1 MTIGNKV
8 SKKKVMLLI
17 KEINRSKEDVIEY
30 LNSIGVEKVTLNTT
44 LDPDIVNKVYNH
56 FKRDLEEQEK
66 HKKKV
71 LDFSLKNRIEI
82 SEAEE
87 QKRKQEEAKRKKEE
101 EDRIKK
107 VLEEKTKAEEEEKK
121 KQELLAILERENMLK
136 EQEQKEKEAKEKLE
150 KILDEKKQKEQKKKL
165 EEEAKKKAAEEKKT
179 KDEKHEQAEEKVK
192 AKEVVPEEKAVA
204 ETKEIKADIVGAKA
218 TVTETEF
225 PAEKISK
232 PEQEKKSVEIKK
244 TEPTPATKEIPAKAK
259 ESPKTEVH
267 KDQSG
272 AHKREEFHREIVS
285 PFNKPIKPLTAA
297 EKQKADESRAHHA
310 KDKDFR
316 KHHKKEH
323 GERKERHHTDRQS
336 EGKPAS
342 TEKKPNEV
350 KHGQHKPPFDKRRKE
365 RPPHSGRPKFEQYTL
380 ADAKKDKSLK
390 KASEVAGTGKSRIHP
405 AADASTK
412 SHGFD
417 KDKKEKK
424 TKADFDFEK
433 KKKSKLAKT
442 KVKEFSQQEIDE
454 AIRETF
460 QKIDEESSSSARSL
474 ARKRKKKERLEQ
486 EKIIHEIKEARKN
499 IIHVTEYV
507 TTIELANEM
516 DVEPN
521 EIIKKCFELGM
532 MITINQRLD
541 KDLIEIIASEFGYKV
556 EFQKE
561 YLEDLL
567 TDTEDPPEKLIPR
580 PPVVTVMG
588 HVDHGKT
595 SLLDYIRKANVVA
608 GEAGGITQ
616 HIGAYK
622 VKIDNGKEI
631 TFLDTPGHEAFT
643 AMRARGG
650 QAADIVVLV
659 VAADDNVMPQTVEA
673 INHALAA
680 NAPIIIAINKV
691 DKPDANPDRIRQQLA
706 DKNILVEEWGGKYQS
721 VEISAKFGKNIDVL
735 LEKILLE
742 AEMLDLKAN
751 PDRLARGVVLEAKLD
766 KGRGITATIL
776 VQKGSLKVGDVFIAG
791 TYAGKVKAMFDER
804 DNRIEVCPPSTPVM
818 ILGFDG
824 MPQAGDAFIV
834 MENESDAKDIANKRL
849 QLKREQGF
857 RQVRFTTLDD
867 ISKSIKEGKSVDLNL
882 IIKTDTD
889 GSAEAISDSLMK
901 LSNNEVKVNV
911 IHKAS
916 GQITESDVTLAEASN
931 AIIIGFNVRP
941 NLNARKA
948 AEKSK
953 VDIRLHNVIYKIID
967 EVKQAL
973 EGMLEPE
980 ISEEVTATV
989 EIREIFKVP
998 KVGNIAGC
1006 YVQDGKISRN
1016 NKIRLLRNGLVIYE
1030 GSIASLK
1037 RMKDDV
1043 REVEAG
1049 YECGIGLE
1057 NFNDIKIGDII
1068 EGYKLI
1074 EKKKK
1079 LVYD

>member
-1 MTIGNKV
+1 MTVGNKV
-8 SKKKVMLLI
+8 SKKRVMLLV

-30 LNSIGVEKVTLNTT
+30 LSSLGLDKVTLNTT
-44 LDPDIVNKVYNH
+44 LEPETVSKVYNH

-71 LDFSLKNRIEI
+71 LDFSLKNKIEM

-87 QKRKQEEAKRKKEE
+87 QKRKQEELKRKKEE

-107 VLEEKTKAEEEEKK
+107 VLEEKAKAEEEEKR
-121 KQELLAILERENMLK
+121 KQELLAMLEREKLLK
-136 EQEQKEKEAKEKLE
+136 EQERKEKEAKAQLE
-150 KILDEKKQKEQKKKL
+150 KILDEKK
-165 EEEAKKKAAEEKKT
+165 KKAA
-179 KDEKHEQAEEKVK
+179 
-192 AKEVVPEEKAVA
+192 
-204 ETKEIKADIVGAKA
+204 
-218 TVTETEF
+218 
-225 PAEKISK
+225 
-232 PEQEKKSVEIKK
+232 
-244 TEPTPATKEIPAKAK
+244 AKAK
-259 ESPKTEVH
+259 AEKETVIPEEPKDKKIAEEIQKPEKTEKVITEEPKPVPVFAAAAEPEKPKAETEAKAKIPETVKSDIP

-272 AHKREEFHREIVS
+272 AHLKSEIPSKPIIS
-285 PFNKPIKPLTAA
+285 PFNKPIAPIHPSAKKKTEEPR
-297 EKQKADESRAHHA
+297 ERFA
-310 KDKDFR
+310 KDKNF
-316 KHHKKEH
+316 KKPHKKEFIGRDGKPH
-323 GERKERHHTDRQS
+323 TVTSESGKPFDKKGREGRRYDHKPTDRKPGDRKPYEHKPGEHKPGDRKPGEHKFSGERKFKD
-336 EGKPAS
+336 
-342 TEKKPNEV
+342 
-350 KHGQHKPPFDKRRKE
+350 
-365 RPPHSGRPKFEQYTL
+365 RPPRGSKPKFEQYTL
-380 ADAKKDKSLK
+380 SDAKKDKEARK
-390 KASEVAGTGKSRIHP
+390 TGAPREDVRNRIHP
-405 AADASTK
+405 VPESPLK
-412 SHGFD
+412 LRGFD
-417 KDKKEKK
+417 KDKKDKK
-424 TKADFDFEK
+424 TKADYEYEK

-442 KVKEFSQQEIDE
+442 KVKEFSQQEIDD

-460 QKIDEESSSSARSL
+460 QKIDEESSTSARSL

-486 EKIIHEIKEARKN
+486 EKIIHDIKEARKN
-499 IIHVTEYV
+499 IIRITEYV
-507 TTIELANEM
+507 TTIELASEM
-516 DVEPN
+516 DLEPN

-541 KDLIEIIASEFGYKV
+541 KDLIEIIASEFGYKI

-561 YLEDLL
+561 YLDDLL
-567 TDTEDPPEKLIPR
+567 VDAVDPTESLVSR

-595 SLLDYIRKANVVA
+595 SLLDHIRKANVVA

-622 VKIDNGKEI
+622 VKLDNGKEI

-659 VAADDNVMPQTVEA
+659 VAADDSVMPQTVEA

-691 DKPDANPDRIRQQLA
+691 DKPDSNSDRIRQQLA

-721 VEISAKFGKNIDVL
+721 VEISAKFGKNIEKL
-735 LEKILLE
+735 LDKILLE
-742 AEMLDLKAN
+742 AEMLELKAN
-751 PDRLARGVVLEAKLD
+751 PKRTARGVVLEAKLD

-776 VQKGSLKVGDVFIAG
+776 VQKGSLNVGDVFIAG
-791 TYAGKVKAMFDER
+791 TYSGKVKAMFDER
-804 DNRIEVCPPSTPVM
+804 DKRIDVCTPSTPVM

-824 MPQAGDAFIV
+824 MPQAGDAFVV
-834 MENESDAKDIANKRL
+834 MENEADAKDIANKRM

-857 RQVRFTTLDD
+857 RQVKFTTLDD

-889 GSAEAISDSLMK
+889 GSTEAISDSLMK
-901 LSNNEVKVNV
+901 LSTNEAKVNV

-948 AEKSK
+948 AEKSS

-980 ISEEVTATV
+980 ISEEITATI
-989 EIREIFKVP
+989 EIREVFKVP
-998 KVGNIAGC
+998 KVGNVAGC
-1006 YVQDGKISRN
+1006 YVQDGKIARN
-1016 NKIRLLRNGLVIYE
+1016 NKVRLLRNGLVIYE
-1030 GSIASLK
+1030 GTIASLK

-1057 NFNDIKIGDII
+1057 NFNDIKTGDII
-1068 EGYKLI
+1068 EGYKLT
-1074 EKKKK
+1074 ETKKK
-1079 LVYD
+1079 LVYDQK

>member
-1 MTIGNKV
+1 MTVGNKV
-8 SKKKVMLLI
+8 SKKRVMLLV

-30 LNSIGVEKVTLNTT
+30 LSSLGLGKVTLNTT
-44 LDPDIVNKVYNH
+44 LDSETVSKVYNH

-71 LDFSLKNRIEI
+71 LDFSLKNKIEM

-87 QKRKQEEAKRKKEE
+87 QKRKQEELKRKKEE

-107 VLEEKTKAEEEEKK
+107 VLEEKAKAEEEEKR
-121 KQELLAILERENMLK
+121 KQELLAMLEREKLLK
-136 EQEQKEKEAKEKLE
+136 EQEKKEKEAKEKLE
-150 KILDEKKQKEQKKKL
+150 KILDEKK
-165 EEEAKKKAAEEKKT
+165 KKAAAKAKAEKET
-179 KDEKHEQAEEKVK
+179 VIAEEQKDK
-192 AKEVVPEEKAVA
+192 K
-204 ETKEIKADIVGAKA
+204 I
-218 TVTETEF
+218 
-225 PAEKISK
+225 AEKIPQPEKTEEVK
-232 PEQEKKSVEIKK
+232 PEEPQPISAAAEPEKPKA
-244 TEPTPATKEIPAKAK
+244 EPEAKANISEPVK
-259 ESPKTEVH
+259 SDIP

-272 AHKREEFHREIVS
+272 AHLKSEIPSKPIIS
-285 PFNKPIKPLTAA
+285 PFNKPIAPIHPSAKKKTEEPK
-297 EKQKADESRAHHA
+297 ERYA
-310 KDKDFR
+310 KDKNF
-316 KHHKKEH
+316 KKPHKKEFIGRDGKPH
-323 GERKERHHTDRQS
+323 TVTSESGKPFDKKGRDGRHSDHKPTDRKPGDRKPYEHKPGDRKPGEHKFGGERKFKD
-336 EGKPAS
+336 
-342 TEKKPNEV
+342 
-350 KHGQHKPPFDKRRKE
+350 
-365 RPPHSGRPKFEQYTL
+365 RPPRGSKPKFEQYTL
-380 ADAKKDKSLK
+380 SDAKKDKEAK
-390 KASEVAGTGKSRIHP
+390 KTSAPGDEVKSRIHP
-405 AADASTK
+405 VSDSPLK
-412 SHGFD
+412 LRGFD
-417 KDKKEKK
+417 KDKKDKK
-424 TKADFDFEK
+424 TKADYDYEK

-442 KVKEFSQQEIDE
+442 KVKEFSQQEIDD

-460 QKIDEESSSSARSL
+460 QKIDEESSTSARSL

-486 EKIIHEIKEARKN
+486 EKIIHDIKEARKN
-499 IIHVTEYV
+499 IIRITEYV
-507 TTIELANEM
+507 TTIELASAM
-516 DVEPN
+516 DLEPN

-541 KDLIEIIASEFGYKV
+541 KDLIEIIASEFGYKI

-561 YLEDLL
+561 YLDDLL
-567 TDTEDPPEKLIPR
+567 VDPEDPPESLVAR

-622 VKIDNGKEI
+622 VKLDNGKEI

-659 VAADDNVMPQTVEA
+659 VAADDSVMPQTVEA

-691 DKPDANPDRIRQQLA
+691 DKPDSNSDRIRQQLA

-721 VEISAKFGKNIDVL
+721 VEISAKFGKNIDKL
-735 LEKILLE
+735 LDKILLE
-742 AEMLDLKAN
+742 AEMLELKAN
-751 PDRLARGVVLEAKLD
+751 PKRTARGVVLEAKLD

-776 VQKGSLKVGDVFIAG
+776 VQKGSLNVGDVFIAG
-791 TYAGKVKAMFDER
+791 TYSGKVKAMFDER
-804 DNRIEVCPPSTPVM
+804 DKRIDVCTPSTPVM

-824 MPQAGDAFIV
+824 MPQAGDAFVV
-834 MENESDAKDIANKRL
+834 MESEADAKDIANKRL

-857 RQVRFTTLDD
+857 RQVKFTTLDD

-889 GSAEAISDSLMK
+889 GSTEAISDSLMK
-901 LSNNEVKVNV
+901 LSTNEAKVNV

-948 AEKSK
+948 AEKSS

-980 ISEEVTATV
+980 ISEEITATI

-998 KVGNIAGC
+998 KVGNVAGC
-1006 YVQDGKISRN
+1006 YVQDGKIARN
-1016 NKIRLLRNGLVIYE
+1016 NKVRLLRNGLVIYE
-1030 GSIASLK
+1030 GTIASLK

-1057 NFNDIKIGDII
+1057 NFNDIKTGDII
-1068 EGYKLI
+1068 EGYKLT
-1074 EKKKK
+1074 ETKKK
-1079 LVYD
+1079 LVYDQK

>member
-1 MTIGNKV
+1 MTVGNKV
-8 SKKKVMLLI
+8 SKKRVMLLV

-30 LNSIGVEKVTLNTT
+30 LSSLGLDKVTLNTT
-44 LDPDIVNKVYNH
+44 LEPETVSKVYNH

-71 LDFSLKNRIEI
+71 LDFSLKNKIEM

-87 QKRKQEEAKRKKEE
+87 QKRKQEELKRKKEE

-107 VLEEKTKAEEEEKK
+107 VLEEKAKAEEEEKR
-121 KQELLAILERENMLK
+121 KQELLAMLEREKLLK
-136 EQEQKEKEAKEKLE
+136 EQERKEKEAKAQLE
-150 KILDEKKQKEQKKKL
+150 KILDEKK
-165 EEEAKKKAAEEKKT
+165 KKAA
-179 KDEKHEQAEEKVK
+179 
-192 AKEVVPEEKAVA
+192 
-204 ETKEIKADIVGAKA
+204 
-218 TVTETEF
+218 
-225 PAEKISK
+225 
-232 PEQEKKSVEIKK
+232 
-244 TEPTPATKEIPAKAK
+244 AKAK
-259 ESPKTEVH
+259 AEKETVIPEEPKDKKIAEEIQKPEKTEKVITEEPKPVPVIAAAAEPEKPKAEPETKAKIPETVKSDIP

-272 AHKREEFHREIVS
+272 AHLKSEIPTKPIIS
-285 PFNKPIKPLTAA
+285 PFNKPIAPIHPSAKKKTEEPR
-297 EKQKADESRAHHA
+297 ERFA
-310 KDKDFR
+310 KDKNF
-316 KHHKKEH
+316 KKPHKKEFIGRDGKPH
-323 GERKERHHTDRQS
+323 TVTSESGKPFDKKGREGKRHDHKPGEYKPGERKPGDRKPGEYKPGER
-336 EGKPAS
+336 KPG
-342 TEKKPNEV
+342 EH
-350 KHGQHKPPFDKRRKE
+350 KHGGERKFKD
-365 RPPHSGRPKFEQYTL
+365 RPLRGAKPKFEQYTL
-380 ADAKKDKSLK
+380 SDAKKDKEARK
-390 KASEVAGTGKSRIHP
+390 TGAPREDVRNRIHP
-405 AADASTK
+405 VPESPLK
-412 SHGFD
+412 LRGFD
-417 KDKKEKK
+417 KDKKDKK
-424 TKADFDFEK
+424 TKADYEYEK

-442 KVKEFSQQEIDE
+442 KVKEFSQQEIDD

-460 QKIDEESSSSARSL
+460 QKIDEESSTSARSL

-486 EKIIHEIKEARKN
+486 EKIIHDIKEARKN
-499 IIHVTEYV
+499 IIRITEYV
-507 TTIELANEM
+507 TTIELASEM
-516 DVEPN
+516 DLEPN

-541 KDLIEIIASEFGYKV
+541 KDLIEIIASEFGYKI

-561 YLEDLL
+561 YLDDLL
-567 TDTEDPPEKLIPR
+567 VDAVDPAESLVSR

-595 SLLDYIRKANVVA
+595 SLLDHIRKANVVA

-622 VKIDNGKEI
+622 VKLDNGKEI

-659 VAADDNVMPQTVEA
+659 VAADDSVMPQTVEA

-691 DKPDANPDRIRQQLA
+691 DKPDSNSDRIRQQLA

-721 VEISAKFGKNIDVL
+721 VEISAKFGKNIEKL
-735 LEKILLE
+735 LDKILLE
-742 AEMLDLKAN
+742 AEMLELKAN
-751 PDRLARGVVLEAKLD
+751 PKRTARGVVLEAKLD

-776 VQKGSLKVGDVFIAG
+776 VQKGSLNVGDVFIAG
-791 TYAGKVKAMFDER
+791 TYSGKVKAMFDER
-804 DNRIEVCPPSTPVM
+804 DKRIDVCTPSTPVM

-824 MPQAGDAFIV
+824 MPQAGDAFVV
-834 MENESDAKDIANKRL
+834 MENEADAKDIANKRM

-857 RQVRFTTLDD
+857 RQVKFTTLDD

-889 GSAEAISDSLMK
+889 GSTEAISDSLMK
-901 LSNNEVKVNV
+901 LSTNEAKVNV

-948 AEKSK
+948 AEKSS

-980 ISEEVTATV
+980 ISEEITATI
-989 EIREIFKVP
+989 EIREVFKVP
-998 KVGNIAGC
+998 KVGNVAGC
-1006 YVQDGKISRN
+1006 YVQDGKIARN
-1016 NKIRLLRNGLVIYE
+1016 NKVRLLRNGLVIYE
-1030 GSIASLK
+1030 GTIASLK

-1057 NFNDIKIGDII
+1057 NFNDIKTGDII
-1068 EGYKLI
+1068 EGYKLT
-1074 EKKKK
+1074 ETKKK
-1079 LVYD
+1079 LVYDQK

>member
-1 MTIGNKV
+1 MTVGNKV
-8 SKKKVMLLI
+8 SKKRVMLLV

-30 LNSIGVEKVTLNTT
+30 LSSLGLDKVTLNTT
-44 LDPDIVNKVYNH
+44 LEPETVSKVYNH

-71 LDFSLKNRIEI
+71 LDFSLKNKIEM

-87 QKRKQEEAKRKKEE
+87 QKRKQEELKRKKEE

-107 VLEEKTKAEEEEKK
+107 VLEEKAKAEEEEKR
-121 KQELLAILERENMLK
+121 KQELLAMLEREKLLK
-136 EQEQKEKEAKEKLE
+136 EQERKEKEAKAQLE
-150 KILDEKKQKEQKKKL
+150 KILDEKK
-165 EEEAKKKAAEEKKT
+165 KKAA
-179 KDEKHEQAEEKVK
+179 
-192 AKEVVPEEKAVA
+192 
-204 ETKEIKADIVGAKA
+204 
-218 TVTETEF
+218 
-225 PAEKISK
+225 
-232 PEQEKKSVEIKK
+232 
-244 TEPTPATKEIPAKAK
+244 AKAK
-259 ESPKTEVH
+259 AEKETVIPEEPKDKKIAEEIQKPEKTEKVITEEPKPVPVFAAAAEPEKPKAETEAKAKIPETVKSDIP

-272 AHKREEFHREIVS
+272 AHLKSEIPSKPIIS
-285 PFNKPIKPLTAA
+285 PFNKPIAPIHPSAKKKTEEPR
-297 EKQKADESRAHHA
+297 ERFA
-310 KDKDFR
+310 KDKNF
-316 KHHKKEH
+316 KKPHKKEFIGRDGKPH
-323 GERKERHHTDRQS
+323 TVTSESGKPFDKKGREGRRYDHKPTDRKPGDRKPYEHKPGEHKPGDRKPGEHKFSGERKFKD
-336 EGKPAS
+336 
-342 TEKKPNEV
+342 
-350 KHGQHKPPFDKRRKE
+350 
-365 RPPHSGRPKFEQYTL
+365 RPPRGSKPKFEQYTL
-380 ADAKKDKSLK
+380 SDAKKDKEARK
-390 KASEVAGTGKSRIHP
+390 TGAPREDVRNRIHP
-405 AADASTK
+405 VPESPLK
-412 SHGFD
+412 LRGFD
-417 KDKKEKK
+417 KDKKDKK
-424 TKADFDFEK
+424 TKADYEYEK

-442 KVKEFSQQEIDE
+442 KVKEFSQQEIDD

-460 QKIDEESSSSARSL
+460 QKIDEESSTSARSL

-486 EKIIHEIKEARKN
+486 EKIIHDIKEARKN
-499 IIHVTEYV
+499 IIRITEYV
-507 TTIELANEM
+507 TTIELASEM
-516 DVEPN
+516 DLEPN

-541 KDLIEIIASEFGYKV
+541 KDLIEIIASEFGYKI

-561 YLEDLL
+561 YLDDLL
-567 TDTEDPPEKLIPR
+567 VDAVDPTESLVSR

-595 SLLDYIRKANVVA
+595 SLLDHIRKANVVA

-622 VKIDNGKEI
+622 VKLDNGKEI

-659 VAADDNVMPQTVEA
+659 VAADDSVMPQTVEA

-691 DKPDANPDRIRQQLA
+691 DKPDSNSDRIRQQLA

-721 VEISAKFGKNIDVL
+721 VEISAKFGKNIEKL
-735 LEKILLE
+735 LDKILLE
-742 AEMLDLKAN
+742 AEMLELKAN
-751 PDRLARGVVLEAKLD
+751 PKRTARGVVLEAKLD

-776 VQKGSLKVGDVFIAG
+776 VQKGSLNVGDVFIAG
-791 TYAGKVKAMFDER
+791 TYSGKVKAMFDER
-804 DNRIEVCPPSTPVM
+804 DKRIDVCTPSTPVM

-824 MPQAGDAFIV
+824 MPQAGDAFVV
-834 MENESDAKDIANKRL
+834 MENEADAKDIANKRM

-857 RQVRFTTLDD
+857 RQVKFTTLDD

-889 GSAEAISDSLMK
+889 GSTEAISDSLMK
-901 LSNNEVKVNV
+901 LSTNEAKVNV

-948 AEKSK
+948 AEKSS

-980 ISEEVTATV
+980 ISEEITATI
-989 EIREIFKVP
+989 EIREVFKVP
-998 KVGNIAGC
+998 KVGNVAGC
-1006 YVQDGKISRN
+1006 YVQDGKIARN
-1016 NKIRLLRNGLVIYE
+1016 NKVRLLRNGLVIYE
-1030 GSIASLK
+1030 GTIASLK

-1057 NFNDIKIGDII
+1057 NFNDIKTGDII
-1068 EGYKLI
+1068 EGYKLT
-1074 EKKKK
+1074 ETKKK
-1079 LVYD
+1079 LIYDQK